1 MSEKDNKLLAE
12 ISHRLRKGGFNIIGL
27 YLFGSRANNTFNED
41 SDYDIAIILDEK
53 IDWKVKDKVREV
65 VYDIMLGND
74 IVIDSHIYS
83 KEEIN
88 LSITPLRESIKSTGI
103 FYAS

>member
-1 MSEKDNKLLAE
+1 MSEKDNILLAE
-12 ISHRLRKGGFNIIGL
+12 IYIQIKKGGFDVDGL
-27 YLFGSRANNTFNED
+27 YLFGSRANDTFNED
-41 SDYDIAIILDEK
+41 SDYDVAIILNEK
-53 IDWKVKDKVREV
+53 IDWKLKDKVREL
-65 VYDIMLGND
+65 VYDIMLERD

-83 KEEIN
+83 KEEME

>member
-12 ISHRLRKGGFNIIGL
+12 IYTQIKKAGFDLDGL
-27 YLFGSRANNTFNED
+27 YLFGSRANNTFSED
-41 SDYDIAIILDEK
+41 SDYDVAIILNEK

-65 VYDIMLGND
+65 IYDIMLEND

-83 KEEIN
+83 KKEID

>member
-1 MSEKDNKLLAE
+1 MSEKDKILLAD
-12 ISHRLRKGGFNIIGL
+12 ISTKIKKGGFDLVGI
-27 YLFGSRANNTFNED
+27 YLFGSRSKDNFNKD
-41 SDYDIAIILDEK
+41 SDYDVAIILNQK
-53 IDWKVKDKVREV
+53 VDWRLKDKIREV
-65 VYDIMLGND
+65 IYDIMLERD

-83 KEEIN
+83 KEEIE

>member
-1 MSEKDNKLLAE
+1 MSEKDNKLLSE
-12 ISHRLRKGGFNIIGL
+12 ISDQLRKGGFNIVGL
-27 YLFGSRANNTFNED
+27 YLFGSRANNTFNQD
-41 SDYDIAIILDEK
+41 SDYDIAIILNEK

-65 VYDIMLGND
+65 IYDIMLEND

-83 KEEIN
+83 KEEIDH
-88 LSITPLRESIKSTGI
+88 SITPLRESIKSTGI

>member
-12 ISHRLRKGGFNIIGL
+12 IYTRIKKGGFDLDGL
-27 YLFGSRANNTFNED
+27 YLFGSRVKNTFKED
-41 SDYDIAIILDEK
+41 SDYDVAIILNQTV
-53 IDWKVKDKVREV
+53 DWKLKDKVREV
-65 VYDIMLGND
+65 IYDIMLEQD
-74 IVIDSHIYS
+74 ILIDSHIYS
-83 KEEIN
+83 KEDIE

>member
-1 MSEKDNKLLAE
+1 MSEKDNKLVSE
-12 ISHRLRKGGFNIIGL
+12 IYTRIKKGGFDLDGL
-27 YLFGSRANNTFNED
+27 YLFGSRAKNTFNKD
-41 SDYDIAIILDEK
+41 SDYDVAIILNEK
-53 IDWKVKDKVREV
+53 VDWKLKDKVREV
-65 VYDIMLGND
+65 IYDIMLEKD

-83 KEEIN
+83 KEDID

>member
-1 MSEKDNKLLAE
+1 MSEKDNKLLSE
-12 ISHRLRKGGFNIIGL
+12 ISNQLIKSGFNIIGL
-27 YLFGSRANNTFNED
+27 YLFGSRAKNTFNED
-41 SDYDIAIILDEK
+41 SDYDVAIILNEK

-65 VYDIMLGND
+65 IYDIMLESD

-83 KEEIN
+83 KEEID

>member
-1 MSEKDNKLLAE
+1 MSEKDNILLAR
-12 ISHRLRKGGFNIIGL
+12 IFDQLKKAGFGVFGL
-27 YLFGSRANNTFNED
+27 YLFGSRANDTFNED
-41 SDYDIAIILDEK
+41 SDYDVAIILNK
-53 IDWKVKDKVREV
+53 KVDWKNKDKVREV
-65 VYDIMLGND
+65 IYDIMLEND

-83 KEEIN
+83 KEEID

>member
-12 ISHRLRKGGFNIIGL
+12 IYTQIKKGGFDLDGL
-27 YLFGSRANNTFNED
+27 YLFGSRANDTFKED
-41 SDYDIAIILDEK
+41 SDYDIAIILNEK
-53 IDWKVKDKVREV
+53 IEWKVKDRVREV
-65 VYDIMLGND
+65 IYDIMLEND

-83 KEEIN
+83 KEEIE

>member
-1 MSEKDNKLLAE
+1 MSEKDNKLLSE
-12 ISHRLRKGGFNIIGL
+12 ISYQLRKGGFNIVGL
-27 YLFGSRANNTFNED
+27 YLFGSRANNTFNQD
-41 SDYDIAIILDEK
+41 SDYDIAIILNEK
-53 IDWKVKDKVREV
+53 IDWKVKDNIREV
-65 VYDIMLGND
+65 IYDIMLEND

-83 KEEIN
+83 KKEID